1 MLDKFIWFVFIAVP
15 VIAFQIWILY
25 LVIKNWESLVEFL
38 FSFKGFVSISLII
51 IIVLIIIVLLINN
64 RSS

>member
-1 MLDKFIWFVFIAVP
+1 MLDKFWWFVFIAVP

-38 FSFKGFVSISLII
+38 FSFKGFVSICLA
-51 IIVLIIIVLLINN
+51 IIVVLLIKISL
-64 RSS
+64 RK

>member
-38 FSFKGFVSISLII
+38 FSFKGFVSICLA
-51 IIVLIIIVLLINN
+51 IIVVLLIKISL
-64 RSS
+64 RK